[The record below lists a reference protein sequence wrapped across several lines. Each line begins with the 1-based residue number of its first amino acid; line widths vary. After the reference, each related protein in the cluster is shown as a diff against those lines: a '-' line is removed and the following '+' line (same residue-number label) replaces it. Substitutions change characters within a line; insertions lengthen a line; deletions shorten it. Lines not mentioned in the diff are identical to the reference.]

1 MSKTNCT
8 NIIFF
13 LWNDQHLIKFS
24 GQQLKI
30 LNIKNIDL
38 KNIFDFFFENLFV
51 IQTILKSFESYVDQ
65 SEE

>member
-1 MSKTNCT
+1 LSKTNCT